1 MPQEE
6 KEPPL
11 KSLHHLDLRHIHLE
25 DLDRAPLPRR
35 QWGRWVLLAAL
46 LSTVLFIGWFPS
58 TEFYR
63 TSPNA
68 RTWFISLSGVAL
80 FVALVGGRWLWAW
93 VEEVALQRAALAA
106 DKAPAPPR
114 IISPLERW
122 LTLLGAMGGLLTVV
136 LTKEGAIGIP
146 GQGAAD
152 QWWLLA
158 IGALLSAG
166 LGGRWL
172 FLHANRPQKDRK
184 EGRSLVLPPWVKWV
198 NLGLLLA
205 GGLFVII
212 GSQVLGQAGDIFNT
226 SVFGAVGLVLGGFGA
241 IWLSKRFDELEQ
253 HFKDTRDDQ

>member
-11 KSLHHLDLRHIHLE
+11 KGLHQLDLRHIHLD
-25 DLDRAPLPRR
+25 DLNQAPHLSR
-35 QWGRWVLLAAL
+35 QWGRWVLLIAL
-46 LSTVLFIGWFPS
+46 VATILFVAWFPS

-68 RTWFISLSGVAL
+68 RTWFISLSGLAL
-80 FVALVGGRWLWAW
+80 VLTLVGGRWIWAW
-93 VEEVALQRAALAA
+93 VEEVALERAALAE

-114 IISPLERW
+114 IITPLERW

-136 LTKEGAIGIP
+136 LTSEGAIGIP
-146 GQGAAD
+146 GQGASD

-158 IGALLSAG
+158 LGGLLSAG

-172 FLHANRPQKDRK
+172 FLHANRPLKPQEER
-184 EGRSLVLPPWVKWV
+184 RSLTLPPWVKWV
-198 NLGLLLA
+198 NLALLLG

-212 GSQVLGQAGDIFNT
+212 GSQVMGQAGDIFNS
-226 SVFGAVGLVLGGFGA
+226 SVFGAVGIVLGGFGA

-253 HFKDTRDDQ
+253 YFKDQRDDQ